1 MFWGQNMA
9 GQKIDESIT
18 VKEVYE
24 RLVNLEAKFDASVD
38 TNKENVRT
46 FTKFVIMLSILGF
59 TNIVVSVLILLAHF
73 KG

>member
-1 MFWGQNMA
+1 MA